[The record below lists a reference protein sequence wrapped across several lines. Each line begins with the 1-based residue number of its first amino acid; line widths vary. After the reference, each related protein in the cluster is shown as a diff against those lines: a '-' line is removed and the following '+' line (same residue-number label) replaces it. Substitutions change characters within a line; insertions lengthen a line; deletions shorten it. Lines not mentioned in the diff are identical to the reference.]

1 MPPIPRDMD
10 ELKARITEAVAT
22 IDWLNCTM
30 HHILLITTSKIFLF
44 IYICFSFLLPQ
55 PPQRTLYNYN
65 ALLMYTVILAISV
78 SLKIWA
84 SAKLPKPFLGGATL
98 SKTLFNLPK

>member
-1 MPPIPRDMD
+1 
-10 ELKARITEAVAT
+10 
-22 IDWLNCTM
+22 M
-30 HHILLITTSKIFLF
+30 HYILLITTSEIFLF
-44 IYICFSFLLPQ
+44 NYICFSDLLPQ

-78 SLKIWA
+78 PFKIWA
-84 SAKLPKPFLGGATL
+84 SAKLPKPFLRGATL